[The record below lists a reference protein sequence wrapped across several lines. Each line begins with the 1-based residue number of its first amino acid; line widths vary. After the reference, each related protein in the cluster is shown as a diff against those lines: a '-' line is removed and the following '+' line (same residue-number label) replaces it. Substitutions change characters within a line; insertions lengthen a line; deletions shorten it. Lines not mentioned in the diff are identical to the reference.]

1 MKSLVF
7 DSGPII
13 TFALNNLLW
22 VLDPLK
28 QRFNGEFYI
37 PWEVKRE
44 LIDKPLKTKRFK
56 FEAIQVM
63 KHISSGVLKIYNKDD
78 IKDTT
83 DEILYLANNCLKAKG
98 QYVKIVHRGEIEA
111 IALAN
116 HLRSPALVT
125 DERTT
130 RYLIEQPEQLAKYM
144 RRKLHTSVKI
154 EHDKIKE
161 LEKYW
166 KNIKVLRS
174 VELLTIA
181 YEIGLLDLYI
191 SKFQENIMK
200 NPKRT
205 LLESVL
211 WGAKLNGCAVSSD
224 EIRAI
229 LNLEKPWK

>member
-1 MKSLVF
+1 MKALVF

-22 VLDPLK
+22 VMDPLK

-37 PWEVKRE
+37 PYAVKKE
-44 LIDKPLKTKRFK
+44 LIDKPLKTKRYK

-63 KHISSGVLKIYNKDD
+63 KHISSGVLKIYEKKD
-78 IKDTT
+78 IRKTT
-83 DEILYLANNCLKAKG
+83 NNILNLTNRSLKAKG
-98 QYVKIVHRGEIEA
+98 NYVKIVHRGEIEA

-116 HLRSPALVT
+116 HLNAPALVT

-130 RYLIEQPEQLAKYM
+130 RYLIEKPHQLAKYM
-144 RRKLHTSVKI
+144 RRKLHTKVHVD
-154 EHDKIKE
+154 HDKIKQ
-161 LEKYW
+161 LQVYW

-181 YEIGLLDLYI
+181 YETGLLDLYI
-191 SKFQENIMK
+191 SRFQEKIMK

-224 EIRAI
+224 EIKTI
-229 LNLEKPWK
+229 LKIQSSKK